1 MKKISLLLV
10 LVFVCTFS
18 SCTVNDTSNIGN
30 KTDVLD
36 VENPEI
42 NLDYLIKNS
51 QLCYVVSGNKKYD
64 EEKICKDV
72 IKDGKMYMTRIITAC
87 SNSDNKDTAIT
98 IVQSAD
104 SYVDLNGINILFL
117 NEEPNEEGV
126 YTIVGGS
133 SSVIHVYKPGKIQS
147 DNQYLQKDIKERF
160 DGEFQDFNDWFMDY
174 YGHNKPINDSNELST
189 TLPNF
194 EDYSDVITTAK
205 PE

>member
-1 MKKISLLLV
+1 MKKLSFLLAIVFIFSL
-10 LVFVCTFS
+10 S
-18 SCTVNDTSNIGN
+18 SCTINLDSHNRN
-30 KTDVLD
+30 KTDM
-36 VENPEI
+36 ESGESPEI

-104 SYVDLNGINILFL
+104 SYVDLNGLNILFL

-147 DNQYLQKDIKERF
+147 DNKYLQKDIKERF

>member
-1 MKKISLLLV
+1 M
-10 LVFVCTFS
+10 
-18 SCTVNDTSNIGN
+18 
-30 KTDVLD
+30 LD

-64 EEKICKDV
+64 EEKICKEV

-87 SNSDNKDTAIT
+87 SSSDNKDTAIT

-104 SYVDLNGINILFL
+104 SYVDLNGLNILFL
-117 NEEPNEEGV
+117 NEDPNEEGV

-133 SSVIHVYKPGKIQS
+133 SSVIHVYKPGKIRS
-147 DNQYLQKDIKERF
+147 DNKYLQKDIKERF

-174 YGHNKPINDSNELST
+174 YGHNKQINDGNEIST
-189 TLPNF
+189 TLTTF
-194 EDYSDVITTAK
+194 EDYSDVITADK